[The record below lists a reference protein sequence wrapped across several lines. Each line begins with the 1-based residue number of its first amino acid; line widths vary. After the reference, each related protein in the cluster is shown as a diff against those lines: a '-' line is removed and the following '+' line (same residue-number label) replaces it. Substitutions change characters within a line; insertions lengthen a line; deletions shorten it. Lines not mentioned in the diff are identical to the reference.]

1 MAIRTLIVD
10 DQQLVRDGIASL
22 LALQSEIEIVGM
34 AANGRECLSLSEQ
47 LDPDV
52 ILLDIRMPE
61 MDGIAAAEEL
71 HKRGVRARVVM
82 LTTFDDEEYIVKSL
96 RAGAVGY
103 LMKDVP
109 PEDLARAV
117 LQAHSGT
124 FQFAPGVIGV
134 LMGGL
139 DSVGGSARP
148 SQRDETIQ
156 TTYESLTERERDV
169 LRVLG
174 QGYTNRE
181 IAEALFLSE
190 GTVKN
195 YVSSILTAF
204 DFRDR
209 TQAALAAVKWG
220 WDT

>member
-1 MAIRTLIVD
+1 MAVRTLIVD

-22 LALQSEIEIVGM
+22 LALQPDIDIVGM
-34 AANGRECLSLSEQ
+34 GANGRECVALAGE

-71 HKRGVRARVVM
+71 KQRGVRARVLM
-82 LTTFDDEEYIVKSL
+82 LTTFDDEEYVVKSL

-109 PEDLARAV
+109 PEELGRAV
-117 LQAHSGT
+117 LQANSGT
-124 FQFAPGVIGV
+124 FQFAPGVVGT
-134 LMGGL
+134 LMGGMEAKQ
-139 DSVGGSARP
+139 ARP
-148 SQRDETIQ
+148 SEPDADIQ
-156 TTYESLTERERDV
+156 SLYDALTERERDV

-174 QGYTNRE
+174 RGHTNRE
-181 IAEALFLSE
+181 IADELYLSE

-209 TQAALAAVKWG
+209 TQAGLAAVKYG
-220 WDT
+220 WDR

>member
-1 MAIRTLIVD
+1 MAVRTLIVD
-10 DQQLVRDGIASL
+10 DQQLIRDGIASL
-22 LALQSEIEIVGM
+22 LALQRDIEIVGTG
-34 AANGRECLSLSEQ
+34 ANGRECVSLAEE

-71 HKRGVRARVVM
+71 KRLGRKARIVM

-117 LQAHSGT
+117 LQANSGT
-124 FQFAPGVIGV
+124 FQFAPGVVGA
-134 LMGGL
+134 LMNGIA
-139 DSVGGSARP
+139 GSGAPP
-148 SQRDETIQ
+148 SETDPDALAV
-156 TTYESLTERERDV
+156 YRALTDRERDV
-169 LRVLG
+169 FRELARGL
-174 QGYTNRE
+174 TNRE
-181 IAEALFLSE
+181 IADELFLSE

-195 YVSSILTAF
+195 YVSSILSAF

-209 TQAALAAVKWG
+209 TQAALAAVRFG
-220 WDT
+220 WDR